1 MRVWIDFAN
10 SPHPLLFAPLV
21 RRLTGRGDEVL
32 LTTRDHAQT
41 AELARERWSDVRL
54 IGGPSPSGRARKAAS
69 IAARVRDLA
78 RYARAA
84 RPDVAVSH
92 NSYAQIA
99 AARLAGV
106 PAVTAMDFEHQP
118 ANNVAFR
125 LARTILLPDAIPA
138 EAVRRQ
144 GATARKV
151 RFYPTLKESMYLGD
165 FEPDPEILATL
176 GVERGPGSVVAVA
189 RTSPSRA
196 LYHRF
201 ENQLFVDCLRALA
214 ARPEVTVVVLA
225 RHPEQ
230 RVALRAEGLERTI
243 VPERV
248 VDARS
253 LLYAADLFLGA
264 GGTMTREAAL
274 MEIPTLTVFGGE
286 RPAVDE
292 WLMSEGRLRRIE
304 DPADLAGIGPRESAP
319 RSPEE
324 LRADAEAALG
334 AFVAAIDEVGAGVS
348 SRRGA

>member
-21 RRLTGRGDEVL
+21 RRLTERGDEVL

-69 IAARVRDLA
+69 IAARIRDLA
-78 RYARAA
+78 GFARSA

-125 LARTILLPDAIPA
+125 LAQTILLPDAIPA
-138 EAVRRQ
+138 AAVRRQ

-151 RFYPTLKESMYLGD
+151 RFYPSLKESMYLGD
-165 FEPDPEILATL
+165 FEPDPDVLDGL
-176 GVERGPGSVVAVA
+176 GIERGPESVVAVA

-201 ENQLFVDCLRALA
+201 ENQLFVDCLRTLA

-230 RVALRAEGLERTI
+230 REELRAAGLERTI
-243 VPERV
+243 VPDRV

-253 LLYAADLFLGA
+253 LLYAADLFIGA

-274 MEIPTLTVFGGE
+274 MGIPTLTVFGGE

-292 WLMSEGRLRRIE
+292 WLVERGMLRRVDE
-304 DPADLAGIGPRESAP
+304 PGDVAALGPRQEPP
-319 RSPEE
+319 RTPGE
-324 LRADAEAALG
+324 LRENAAAALG
-334 AFVAAIDEVGAGVS
+334 AFEAAIDEVS

>member
-21 RRLTGRGDEVL
+21 RRLGDRGDEVL

-54 IGGPSPSGRARKAAS
+54 IGGPSPSGRVRKAAS

-78 RYARAA
+78 RFARAT

-99 AARLAGV
+99 AARLASV

-138 EAVRRQ
+138 AAVRRQ
-144 GATARKV
+144 GATSEKV
-151 RFYPTLKESMYLGD
+151 RFYPSLKESMYLGD

-176 GVERGPGSVVAVA
+176 GIERGPGSVVAVA

-214 ARPEVTVVVLA
+214 ARPEVTIVVLA

-230 RVALRAEGLERTI
+230 REELRAEERDRMI

-274 MEIPTLTVFGGE
+274 MGIPTLTVFGGE

-292 WLMSEGRLRRIE
+292 WLVDRGMLRRVTE
-304 DPADLAGIGPRESAP
+304 PGEVAGIGPRANPP
-319 RSPEE
+319 RTPAE
-324 LRADAEAALG
+324 LRGDAEAALG
-334 AFVAAIDEVGAGVS
+334 AFEAAIDEVS